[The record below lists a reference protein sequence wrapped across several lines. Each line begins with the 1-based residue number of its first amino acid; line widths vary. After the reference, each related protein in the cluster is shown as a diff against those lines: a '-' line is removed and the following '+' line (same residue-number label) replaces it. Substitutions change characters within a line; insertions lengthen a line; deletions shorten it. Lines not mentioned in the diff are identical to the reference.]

1 MNHFFSVDQKLE
13 LMRQIRSRYQRD
25 RYDMFHRERLLY
37 GKTSPYPVEEG
48 EYPETEEPGAN
59 FSTLPLRALLALGLF
74 LLIVICDMSGRSF
87 LGIQAAQCFSAIS
100 ENYDT
105 AITAWVESVSADGKM
120 TGSDM
125 SGSGADADASA
136 NTPPAGSR
144 P

>member
-1 MNHFFSVDQKLE
+1 MNNFFSVDQKLE

-37 GKTSPYPVEEG
+37 GRTSPYPADEG
-48 EYPETEEPGAN
+48 EYPESEETGEK

-74 LLIVICDMSGRSF
+74 LLIVICDLSGRSF

-100 ENYDT
+100 ENYDD
-105 AITAWVESVSADGKM
+105 AISAWVESVSAD
-120 TGSDM
+120 
-125 SGSGADADASA
+125 
-136 NTPPAGSR
+136 TPPAGSR